1 MRIQEADRVLPR
13 EYGDRAAGDYGRT
26 VMRAPGGGG
35 AGGGG
40 AGRRR
45 APAALVISAVLILLV
60 AVGIVRSGDDA
71 AGIAYGA
78 FGVASTLSVVL
89 LGRRAPGPGAAIA
102 GALSITAAAINP
114 VPPVA
119 LFPFAIAIVFAAASG
134 AFVWALVPIAVAY
147 AVAIT
152 AVFVTADPE
161 NSANA
166 ARGFGTTAILLVA
179 FGAGAFVRTRRTR
192 YEQDLRLQADRQR
205 IAIEEERLRI
215 ARELHDVLAH
225 SLSSITVQAGVGLHL
240 AADRPA
246 AATEALETIRVA
258 SKEAL
263 DEVRGVLGLLRG
275 DETAPLTPGPDL
287 DALTPLVEETRRS
300 GARVVLDDRLLPR
313 PGRPVQL
320 AVYRVVQES
329 LTNARRHAPGAAI
342 EIVLDREPDL
352 AVVTIRDRGPAGAP
366 PSPQDGNGITGMR
379 ERAAA
384 LGGTLALVPHDDGLE
399 VVLRL
404 PAPIL
409 EVTA

>member
-1 MRIQEADRVLPR
+1 MRIREADPVLPR
-13 EYGDRAAGDYGRT
+13 EYGDRAADHYGRT

-35 AGGGG
+35 I
-40 AGRRR
+40 RHR
-45 APAALVISAVLILLV
+45 ALAALAVSAVLILLV
-60 AVGIVRSGDDA
+60 AGGIARTGDDA
-71 AGIAYGA
+71 AGLAYGA
-78 FGVASTLSVVL
+78 LGIASTLSVVL
-89 LGRRAPGPGAAIA
+89 LGRRAPGPGAAVA

-134 AFVWALVPIAVAY
+134 AFVWAVAAIAVAY

-152 AVFVTADPE
+152 AVFVTDDPV
-161 NSANA
+161 SA

-179 FGAGAFVRTRRTR
+179 LGAGAFLRSRRSR

-205 IAIEEERLRI
+205 SAIEEERLRI

-320 AVYRVVQES
+320 AIFRVVQES

-342 EIVLDREPDL
+342 EIVLDREQDV
-352 AVVTIRDRGPAGAP
+352 AVVTIRDHGPAAAP

-384 LGGTLALVPHDDGLE
+384 LGGTLALVPHRDGLE

-409 EVTA
+409 EAPA